1 MYEKMLYGRR
11 VLYFRYAPPVTDLDD
26 TSARDTQPPYHDAP
40 GYMWSVYYYWW
51 AFLRLS
57 ERYKE
62 CCESGGKGEMA
73 HLYNY
78 FGDVRG
84 DDFMRWWTKGGHT
97 RESKLRIHT
106 GRRLFSQGV
115 RYPIREI
122 NDPMLDKELAT
133 DRIVLSIPVGTDLKK
148 MTAEFQQLMRPIVQ
162 DRIREYGE
170 KNVEALFEITSKN
183 PSLKSLHKSLT
194 AWEAKQ
200 KHPDL
205 KPYKLAKKIGIT
217 ETITGDE
224 DDLTHKMAVS
234 VEHKRRLDKA
244 KLLIRN
250 VERGRFPDFTDY
262 ETTGKLAE
270 PPRALREKVT
280 KPTKLVF
287 ETEDFEEPTLI

>member
-122 NDPMLDKELAT
+122 NDPMLDKELGT

-162 DRIREYGE
+162 DRTREFGE
-170 KNVEALFEITSKN
+170 KSVEALFEITSKN

-205 KPYKLAKKIGIT
+205 KPYDLAKKIGIT
-217 ETITGDE
+217 ETITGDK

-234 VEHKRRLDKA
+234 VELKRRLDKA

>member
-11 VLYFRYAPPVTDLDD
+11 VLYFRYAPPVTNLDD
-26 TSARDTQPPYHDAP
+26 TSARDTQPPYPNAP

-57 ERYKE
+57 ERYKQ
-62 CCESGGKGEMA
+62 CCDNAGEGELA
-73 HLYNY
+73 DLYTY
-78 FGDVRG
+78 FGDVRS

-97 RESKLRIHT
+97 RESKLRMHT

-122 NDPMLDKELAT
+122 NDPMLDKELGA
-133 DRIVLSIPVGTDLKK
+133 DRIVLSIPIGTDLKR
-148 MTAEFQQLMRPIVQ
+148 MTAEFQQLMRPIVE
-162 DRIREYGE
+162 DRIRAFGE
-170 KNVEALFEITSKN
+170 KKGEALFEVTSKN
-183 PSLKSLHKSLT
+183 PSLKSLYKSLT

-200 KHPDL
+200 NFPNL
-205 KPYKLAKKIGIT
+205 KQYELAKKLGIT
-217 ETITGDE
+217 AAFSGDE
-224 DDLTHKMAVS
+224 GDVNHKIAVS
-234 VEHKRRLDKA
+234 TELKRRLDKA

-262 ETTGKLAE
+262 EKPGKLVE
-270 PPRALREKVT
+270 LPRALRDKVT
-280 KPTKLVF
+280 KPMKPVF